1 MYFRDMFEN
10 ARGPNEGVEDIW
22 PLSDTIFWYSHVII
36 IPSIAVLGLCGM
48 PVRRYELHLKL

>member
-1 MYFRDMFEN
+1 MLGN
-10 ARGPNEGVEDIW
+10 ASGPDEGVKDTW